1 MGEIR
6 AFCKKK
12 SKNPRVLVKFIV
24 FKIETIHMINNI
36 WILIGKKLNNEAS
49 LAELED
55 LERLLKEDINGN
67 YPLELIESLWNESD
81 ESNDPVS
88 EEWLEEKWQEFS
100 QMINNEQ
107 EDECDNEGKDKLKV
121 HERFRLK
128 KYLWGLVACL
138 IVLLVSVVAVKMM
151 DYKTSPAK
159 DIEIATAKG
168 SIRKI
173 SLPDGSSVIL
183 NAGSRIS
190 YKKTFDAKHRA
201 LFLSGEALFDIAKD
215 PKHPF
220 VVNTQSM
227 KIRVLGT
234 KFNVKA
240 YPDDNVAEAS
250 LFRGSIELSVVN
262 EPDRKILLKPSE
274 KIKVFKESVIP
285 IEKESKIVEPPTIK
299 LIELGQVTKKLQ
311 DSIPEEMMWMNH
323 QIVFDSE
330 LFGQIAKE
338 MERKYNVSIIFKNED
353 AEKYKFTGRFDDIP
367 IEQALNKLE
376 LIAKFNYKINGD
388 VITIY

>member
-1 MGEIR
+1 
-6 AFCKKK
+6 
-12 SKNPRVLVKFIV
+12 
-24 FKIETIHMINNI
+24 MINNI

-49 LAELED
+49 STELED
-55 LERLLKEDINGN
+55 LARLLKEDVNGN
-67 YPLELIESLWNESD
+67 YPMELIEALWNEEYGTYETD
-81 ESNDPVS
+81 ENVS
-88 EEWLEEKWQEFS
+88 TERLEEKWQEFT
-100 QMINNEQ
+100 QLINRQVDEEGQ
-107 EDECDNEGKDKLKV
+107 IEDNDKKIGRR
-121 HERFRLK
+121 HFWNK
-128 KYLWGLVACL
+128 KYILALVACF
-138 IVLLVSVVAVKMM
+138 IVLFVSIVAVKMIVF
-151 DYKTSPAK
+151 KKAPAK
-159 DIEIATAKG
+159 NIEIATAKG
-168 SIRKI
+168 SIRQI

-183 NAGSRIS
+183 NAGSHIS

-220 VVNTQSM
+220 VVTTQSM
-227 KIRVLGT
+227 RIRVLGT

-274 KIKVFKESVIP
+274 KIKVIKEPLNP
-285 IEKESKIVEPPTIK
+285 IREETKIAEPPTIK
-299 LIELGQVTKKLQ
+299 LIELGQVTKKQQ

-330 LFGQIAKE
+330 LFGEIAKE
-338 MERKYNVSIIFKNED
+338 MERKYNVSIIFKNVD
-353 AEKYKFTGRFDDIP
+353 AEKYRFTGRFDDIP
-367 IEQALNKLE
+367 IDQALDKLE
-376 LIAKFNYKINGD
+376 LISKFNYKINGD